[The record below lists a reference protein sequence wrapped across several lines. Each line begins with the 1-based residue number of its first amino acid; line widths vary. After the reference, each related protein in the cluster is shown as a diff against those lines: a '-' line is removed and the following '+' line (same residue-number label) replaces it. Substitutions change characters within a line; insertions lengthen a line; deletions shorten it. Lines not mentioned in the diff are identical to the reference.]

1 MRWTPAS
8 QIERSSLTH
17 KNSRCVVAWSLQ
29 PMRWATESGKAMRN
43 PGIVWLR
50 KPGGSLGGLVRN
62 LPWKEF
68 QGLETSQTNQPPFFL
83 RFESP
88 LKRARPLQKMYPP
101 FFWVEGGKGEFRL
114 CRFASGIW
122 TSWTSAGNWPV
133 SPILPAC
140 WLSGSRKTSLL
151 GTCSIWSW
159 QQQNRAKWQAESKL
173 SLQSIQGRRLL
184 LVNGVITTAKGRK

>member
-17 KNSRCVVAWSLQ
+17 KNADVSWPGHSSRCA
-29 PMRWATESGKAMRN
+29 G
-43 PGIVWLR
+43 
-50 KPGGSLGGLVRN
+50 
-62 LPWKEF
+62 
-68 QGLETSQTNQPPFFL
+68 
-83 RFESP
+83 P
-88 LKRARPLQKMYPP
+88 LKAAKPCETRASFGCESRAVPSVDWYETCRGKNSKAWKPPKPTNHHFFWGLKALWKGQGPFKKCIPL